1 MSLPSIFNDNKVKI
15 NKIIKVIPFITNSL
29 MFKILV
35 SLNLCNMIFKGIGI
49 NNKIIPNI
57 FSLIT
62 LIIAF
67 KKPNTWPPW
76 KIE

>member
-15 NKIIKVIPFITNSL
+15 NNITKTIPLITNSL
-29 MFKILV
+29 LFKTFA

-49 NNKIIPNI
+49 NNNIIPNI

-62 LIIAF
+62 LIIAL
-67 KKPNTWPPW
+67 KNPNTCPP
-76 KIE
+76 

>member
-35 SLNLCNMIFKGIGI
+35 SILSSIVLFDRLRVYDFLIDGIMFYFLFL
-49 NNKIIPNI
+49 K
-57 FSLIT
+57 
-62 LIIAF
+62 
-67 KKPNTWPPW
+67 
-76 KIE
+76 KIER

>member
-15 NKIIKVIPFITNSL
+15 NKIIKFIPFIINSL
-29 MFKILV
+29 MFKILA

-49 NNKIIPNI
+49 NNKIISNI

-62 LIIAF
+62 LIIAL
-67 KKPNTWPPW
+67 KKPNT
-76 KIE
+76 